1 MRNAFRAACALLL
14 GLIPVCTGATAQ
26 ISNDA
31 INIGVL
37 TDIGGPYGDL
47 SGKGSVAAAQMAVD
61 DFGGVVAGK
70 KINVISADHQ
80 NKPDVGAAIARRWLD
95 TENIDVIVDVPTS
108 SVALAVHRLVN
119 EKKRIALYGSPA
131 VETLTGAECSPYT
144 VHYVYDTYSLTA
156 ATAGSIVSFG
166 GDSWFFITADYAFG
180 HALEK
185 AVADEVVKRKGK
197 VVGAV
202 RHALGTFDYASYLLQ
217 AQSSKAKVIGL
228 ANAGRDLQ
236 STLKQG
242 AEFGIAE
249 GGQNFAGLLVFI
261 TDVHSL
267 GLKATQGLLLT
278 TGFYWDR
285 NEETRAWSKRFY
297 ERTGQMPTMI
307 QAGNYSSVRHYLSAI
322 KATGT
327 DDPDAVMA
335 WMKANPVNDFF
346 AKNGRILPNGRFMY
360 DMYLAEVKKPSE
372 STGPWDYYKI
382 RAVIPAQ
389 QAVRPLSESACPLV
403 KK

>member
-1 MRNAFRAACALLL
+1 MRNIFRTACALLL
-14 GLIPVCTGATAQ
+14 GTIPICTGATAQ
-26 ISNDA
+26 ISDD
-31 INIGVL
+31 IVKIGVL
-37 TDIGGPYGDL
+37 TDIGGPYADL
-47 SGKGSVAAAQMAVD
+47 SGRGSVVAAQLAAEEI
-61 DFGGVVAGK
+61 GGMVAGK
-70 KINVISADHQ
+70 KIQVIEADHQ
-80 NKPDVGAAIARRWLD
+80 NKPDVGASITRRWLD
-95 TENIDVIVDVPTS
+95 AEGVDVIVDVPTS
-108 SVALAVHRLVN
+108 SVALAVQRLAN
-119 EKKRIALYGSPA
+119 EKKRIVLFGSPA
-131 VETLTGAECSPYT
+131 VEALSGAECTPYS

-156 ATAGSIVSFG
+156 GAAGSIVSFG

-202 RHALGTFDYASYLLQ
+202 RHALGSLDFASFLLQ
-217 AQSSKAKVIGL
+217 AQASKAKVIGL

-242 AEFGIAE
+242 AEFGITE

-297 ERTGQMPTMI
+297 DRAGHMPTMI
-307 QAGNYSSVRHYLSAI
+307 QAGNYSSVKHYLAGI

-327 DDPDAVMA
+327 DNADKVMA
-335 WMKANPVNDFF
+335 WMKANPVNDVF
-346 AKNGRILPNGRFMY
+346 AKNGRILPNGRHMY

-372 STGPWDYYKI
+372 SKGPWDYFKI
-382 RAVIPAQ
+382 RAVIPAE
-389 QAVRPLSESACPLV
+389 QAVRPLAESPCPLL

>member
-1 MRNAFRAACALLL
+1 MHTIFRAACALLL
-14 GLIPVCTGATAQ
+14 GAIPISTGAAAQ
-26 ISNDA
+26 ISGDTVK
-31 INIGVL
+31 IGVL
-37 TDIGGPYGDL
+37 TDLGGPYADL
-47 SGKGSVAAAQMAVD
+47 SGKGSVVAAQLAAEE
-61 DFGGVVAGK
+61 FGGMVAGK
-70 KINVISADHQ
+70 KIQVIEADHQ
-80 NKPDVGAAIARRWLD
+80 NKPDIGASIARRWLD
-95 TENIDVIVDVPTS
+95 AEGVDVIVDVPTS
-108 SVALAVHRLVN
+108 SVALAVHRLAN
-119 EKKRIALYGSPA
+119 EKKRIVLFGSPA
-131 VETLTGAECSPYT
+131 VETLSGAECAPYT

-156 ATAGSIVSFG
+156 AAAGSIVSHG

-202 RHALGTFDYASYLLQ
+202 RHALGSLDFASYLLQ

-242 AEFGIAE
+242 AEFGITE

-285 NEETRAWSKRFY
+285 NDETRAWSKRFY
-297 ERTGQMPTMI
+297 ERAGHMPTMI
-307 QAGNYSSVRHYLSAI
+307 QAGNYSSVRHYLAGI

-327 DDPDAVMA
+327 DDADKVMA
-335 WMKANPVNDFF
+335 WMKANPVNDVF
-346 AKNGRILPNGRFMY
+346 AKNGRIQPNGRFMY

-372 STGPWDYYKI
+372 SKGPWDYYTI
-382 RAVIPAQ
+382 RAVIPAA
-389 QAVRPLSESACPLV
+389 QAVRPLAESPCPLL